1 MLLNEWVETKKSEL
15 IEGKTYKSVDFLCVS
30 NVEIEKNMTS
40 EIYDFSERKEISMN
54 TKVEDFIRSELTTK
68 IKGLKIT
75 FEVIKP
81 RCRKKERLN
90 LYVKVA

>member
-1 MLLNEWVETKKSEL
+1 MLLFEWIQDRENYLLKSKL
-15 IEGKTYKSVDFLCVS
+15 YKNVDFSSVS

-40 EIYDFSERKEISMN
+40 EIFDFNKIEISMN
-54 TKVEDFIRSELTTK
+54 TKVEDFIRSELTEK

-81 RCRKKERLN
+81 RCRKSESLY
-90 LYVKVA
+90 LYVKLL